1 MKKSK
6 KKWNGILYEGGYD
19 NFSASSGI
27 MKNNPHLERK
37 KRVAF
42 AYLLATNPE
51 TFEMIDKNNIN
62 LFHGTNANAL
72 PNILKYGLITV
83 YK

>member
-1 MKKSK
+1 
-6 KKWNGILYEGGYD
+6 
-19 NFSASSGI
+19 